1 MLLFETGFHHV
12 ALAGLE
18 LTTID
23 HAGLK
28 ITESHLPLSAGTPAF
43 ALMLKEILYRRTPV
57 KCLLRVRENTTER

>member
-28 ITESHLPLSAGTPAF
+28 ITESHLPLSAAF